1 MQKRYGKDVE
11 FILKKKNTPEEV
23 RDWVL
28 KVFSRELDEGNKLPK
43 EVFDWFVKVV
53 MKAFLK
59 ADNDQSK
66 RMILIKVIHTR
77 EVVRAGFD
85 IVVAEKDVD
94 WNYFQV
100 GTVCLLHDIARFDQ
114 ALMRSF
120 SDKKT
125 DFDHALVGSEMI
137 KKQNFSTL
145 SSLGIDKE
153 SVICAVENHSK
164 YLYEGENRYAKLIRD
179 ADKLALLRA
188 MPEHLA
194 VEDWGFAEEGVTEEA
209 LKSFVNNK
217 LVLHKHVNTKA
228 DLFLAWL
235 VWENDLNFTAT
246 KRAFIDEG
254 IRDWMVGELAK
265 LKVRV

>member
-1 MQKRYGKDVE
+1 MDYIQKGEK
-11 FILKKKNTPEEV
+11 TPEAVQNWMVNLFSEE
-23 RDWVL
+23 L
-28 KVFSRELDEGNKLPK
+28 KGENGLPK
-43 EVFDWFVKVV
+43 GVFGWFVEVV
-53 MKAFLK
+53 MKAYFK

-85 IVVAEKDVD
+85 IVKAEKGVE

-100 GTVCLLHDIARFDQ
+100 GVVCLLHDIARFDQ

-120 SDKKT
+120 SDNKT
-125 DFDHALVGSEMI
+125 DFDHAFEGSEMI
-137 KKQNFSTL
+137 KNKDFFEFE
-145 SSLGIDKE
+145 SLGINKE
-153 SVICAVENHSK
+153 SVVCAVENHSK
-164 YLYEGENRYAKLIRD
+164 YLYGGEDYYAKLIRD
-179 ADKLALLRA
+179 ADKLALLRT

-194 VEDWGFAEEGVTEEA
+194 VEKWGYVEEGVTEEA
-209 LKSFVNNK
+209 LESYVNKK
-217 LVLHKHVNTKA
+217 LVLHKNIKTKA

-235 VWENDLNFTAT
+235 VWEHDLNFSET
-246 KRAFIDEG
+246 KRLFIDEG

>member
-11 FILKKKNTPEEV
+11 FILKEKNTPEEV

-28 KVFSRELDEGNKLPK
+28 KVFSKELDEGNKLPK
-43 EVFDWFVKVV
+43 EVFDWFTDVM
-53 MKAFLK
+53 MKAYLK

-85 IVVAEKDVD
+85 IVDVEKGVD

-100 GTVCLLHDIARFDQ
+100 GTVCLLHDIARFNQ

-137 KKQNFSTL
+137 KKQNFSTFE
-145 SSLGIDKE
+145 SQGINKE

-164 YLYEGENRYAKLIRD
+164 YLYEGEDWYAKLIRD
-179 ADKLALLRA
+179 ADKLALLRS
-188 MPEHLA
+188 MPEHLSI
-194 VEDWGFAEEGVTEEA
+194 ENWGFAEEGVTEEA
-209 LKSFVNNK
+209 LESYVNKK
-217 LVLHKHVNTKA
+217 LVLHKHINTKA

-235 VWENDLNFTAT
+235 VWENDLNFSETE
-246 KRAFIDEG
+246 RLFVDEG
-254 IRDWMVGELAK
+254 IKDWMVGELAK
-265 LKVRV
+265 LKVEV